1 MVHSLAYW
9 RNRDMMLEEEKDG
22 QPSLD
27 QMLDLD
33 DPEVLKGLGELA
45 EEAFQKQLK
54 QKQDLK
60 LQDLKT
66 TQ

>member
-1 MVHSLAYW
+1 
-9 RNRDMMLEEEKDG
+9 MMLEEEKDG